1 METNL
6 KTLFEGQ
13 AIKSE
18 MVVLIVEKWDLHPT
32 MEEKSA
38 MLVNQSLRPPGR
50 DQSTS
55 KRLIDLN
62 TS

>member
-18 MVVLIVEKWDLHPT
+18 MVVLIIEKWGLHPT

-38 MLVNQSLRPPGR
+38 MLVNQSGVRRDAVNPPRSGS
-50 DQSTS
+50 ST
-55 KRLIDLN
+55 
-62 TS
+62 